1 MNHRDSEGTSSEK
14 LSANNQQ
21 TWLHIRHTQ
30 QRDLEPELRWKT
42 LRQKLRFEKWTE
54 NKNSSNSLVLEFVL
68 LFIDRYLYKII
79 DNNIIYIYICVCV
92 YVYIYI

>member
-30 QRDLEPELRWKT
+30 QRDLEPELRLIQLFGRNCDTKSG
-42 LRQKLRFEKWTE
+42 QK
-54 NKNSSNSLVLEFVL
+54 KNCSNSFVLEFVL
-68 LFIDRYLYKII
+68 LFIDRYLY
-79 DNNIIYIYICVCV
+79 V
-92 YVYIYI
+92 